1 MNIIDSILQTDLYKL
16 TMQQCVYHQYP
27 SAEATYSFKC
37 RNENIYLGVLASRIQ
52 EQIERMK
59 YLSLTNEEKK
69 YLQGINFL
77 KKDYL
82 DYLAGYR
89 FNPQQVKVRDHHGVL
104 EIDIAGSWLETI
116 LWEVPL
122 LAIVN
127 QLYFEDNSN
136 FDNSNFKDLKEEG
149 ERRLAEKISVIQG
162 YPRFQFVDF
171 GTRRRY
177 SRNWQE
183 KVIRDFR
190 SHCPQLIGTSNI
202 KFAMD
207 MGIKA
212 IGTQAHEYI
221 SAHIAFVD
229 NIREA
234 QKRALYVWLQ
244 EYGTNLG
251 IALTDTFT
259 TEAFFQDFDYTLAH
273 SFSGV
278 RQDSGDPFIF
288 GKKMIEYYKNL
299 GIDPRTKTI
308 VFSDGLD
315 IPKAIKLWK
324 EFTGQVGLSFGIGTN
339 LTNDMGL
346 EPLNIV
352 IKLVS
357 CNGKPVVK
365 LSDNPTKAIGDKKV
379 IEDIKKAYY
388 LIF

>member
-16 TMQQCVYHQYP
+16 TMQQCVHHQYP
-27 SAEATYSFKC
+27 YSQASYSFTC
-37 RNENIYLGVLASRIQ
+37 RNDNVYLGFLASRIQ

-59 YLSLTNEEKK
+59 DLSLTNEEKK
-69 YLQGINFL
+69 YLQNINFF

-82 DYLAGYR
+82 DYLEGYR
-89 FNPQQVKVRDHHGVL
+89 FNPQQVQIVNHNGILK
-104 EIDIAGSWLETI
+104 IDIAGSWLETI

-127 QLYFEDNSN
+127 QLYFENK
-136 FDNSNFKDLKEEG
+136 SNFKDIKNEG
-149 ERRLAEKISVIQG
+149 ERRLLKKISIIKN
-162 YPRFQFVDF
+162 YPRFQFADF

-177 SRNWQE
+177 SRDWQE
-183 KVIRDFR
+183 KVIKTFLQY
-190 SHCPQLIGTSNI
+190 CPQLIGTSNV

-207 MGIKA
+207 AEIKA

-221 SAHIAFVD
+221 SAHIALVD

-234 QKRALYVWLQ
+234 QKRAFYVWLQ
-244 EYGTNLG
+244 EYGINLG

-259 TEAFFQDFDYTLAH
+259 TDAFFQDFDYTLAH

-278 RQDSGDPFIF
+278 RQDSGDPFNF
-288 GKKMIEYYKNL
+288 GKKMIEHYKNL
-299 GIDPRTKTI
+299 GIDPKIKTI

-315 IPKAIKLWK
+315 IPKAIELWK
-324 EFTGQVGLSFGIGTN
+324 EFDGQIGLSFGIGTN
-339 LTNDMGL
+339 LTNDMGI

-352 IKLVS
+352 IKMVS

-365 LSDNPTKAIGDKKV
+365 LSDNPTKAIGNKKV
-379 IEDIKKAYY
+379 VDDIKKAYN